1 MNTLSETWFIEG
13 NIDFESKKY
22 TLLAYLQ
29 KISNFFGEKKLY
41 PQLSEVIF
49 HYNNLMT
56 FKQNKRLLQSR
67 FPRRLTGIQLQRLK
81 MLYEEM
87 IADDELMSE
96 IEQITLFATRKMK
109 DTIAGGTDLYD
120 YVENILN
127 ITPVGILP
135 LELDEGYF
143 FLCDGYFS
151 SIRVYQYRLS
161 IIERSDDKYRTLRS
175 QHISDWYTFSHIIHG
190 FIFYGLARL
199 AFPRWSLAARLTV
212 ATFVDGSWE
221 IFENT
226 DFVINRYREATIS
239 LDYYGDSVLNSV
251 CDILA
256 MVAGF
261 FLARRL
267 PVWVTVALAVFFE
280 LFTGYMI
287 RDNLALNI
295 VMLLWPL
302 DAIKTWQ
309 AGG

>member
-120 YVENILN
+120 YVENNLN

-175 QHISDWYTFSHIIHG
+175 QHISDWERNFTNTYESIKADLMRQNRDLSTPAVYTIETK
-190 FIFYGLARL
+190 LAYPVEETLLPIAKR
-199 AFPRWSLAARLTV
+199 SLV
-212 ATFVDGSWE
+212 
-221 IFENT
+221 
-226 DFVINRYREATIS
+226 RYIETTR
-239 LDYYGDSVLNSV
+239 
-251 CDILA
+251 
-256 MVAGF
+256 M
-261 FLARRL
+261 
-267 PVWVTVALAVFFE
+267 
-280 LFTGYMI
+280 
-287 RDNLALNI
+287 
-295 VMLLWPL
+295 
-302 DAIKTWQ
+302 
-309 AGG
+309 